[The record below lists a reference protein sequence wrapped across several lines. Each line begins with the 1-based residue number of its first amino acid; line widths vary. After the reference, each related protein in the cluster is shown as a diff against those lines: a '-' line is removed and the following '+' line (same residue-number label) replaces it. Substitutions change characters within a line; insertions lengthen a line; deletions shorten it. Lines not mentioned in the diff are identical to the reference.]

1 MASIQCCI
9 PLGTQTVFS
18 VMKFKFNFNFKT
30 IQAPLW
36 GKVHIFWEGHKILRN
51 LHQLFDWQ
59 YIGQIIG
66 GDFAKFFGLF
76 RIYELYD
83 NAILA
88 IDIKSVSLN
97 VKVQS
102 ALGLVLC
109 NFSWYIFPGGPFK
122 STTEKREEVQWKHD
136 HKSRFGIVYFYL
148 VLTES
153 EKVKALNTLDL
164 TLFTIMVQAVLR
176 LHSSLTTR
184 FSK

>member
-1 MASIQCCI
+1 MQ
-9 PLGTQTVFS
+9 
-18 VMKFKFNFNFKT
+18 
-30 IQAPLW
+30 
-36 GKVHIFWEGHKILRN
+36 N
-51 LHQLFDWQ
+51 LHQLFDWP

-109 NFSWYIFPGGPFK
+109 NFSWYIFPGGPFM
-122 STTEKREEVQWKHD
+122 STTEKREEEQ
-136 HKSRFGIVYFYL
+136 
-148 VLTES
+148 
-153 EKVKALNTLDL
+153 
-164 TLFTIMVQAVLR
+164 
-176 LHSSLTTR
+176 
-184 FSK
+184 